1 MMRAIYMV
9 LAVPVFF
16 VPAALAADHND
27 PEGATVQLMLLRQK
41 SVQEELKI
49 APDLAKKIHDFT
61 GMEHEEF
68 LKAITLAKE
77 QEEKKLKELAAA
89 NEKFLIDNLSA
100 AQRKRLAQITM
111 QVTGLRQ
118 LMRPEIAKALELTEE
133 QKEKVKSMHE
143 EAAKAYRAIIDAVG
157 NENRN
162 EKLAELRAA
171 THEKVAALLTEKQ
184 KEIAKEMVGERFKGA
199 ILIEE
204 REPPKGK

>member
-1 MMRAIYMV
+1 MV

-16 VPAALAADHND
+16 VPAALAADQND

-61 GMEHEEF
+61 GMEHDEF

-118 LMRPEIAKALELTEE
+118 LMRPEIAKALELTE
-133 QKEKVKSMHE
+133 
-143 EAAKAYRAIIDAVG
+143 
-157 NENRN
+157 
-162 EKLAELRAA
+162 
-171 THEKVAALLTEKQ
+171 
-184 KEIAKEMVGERFKGA
+184 
-199 ILIEE
+199 
-204 REPPKGK
+204 

>member
-1 MMRAIYMV
+1 MV

-16 VPAALAADHND
+16 VPAALAADQND

-61 GMEHEEF
+61 GMEHDEF

-100 AQRKRLAQITM
+100 TQRKRLAQITM

-143 EAAKAYRAIIDAVG
+143 EAAKAYRAIIDAEG

>member
-1 MMRAIYMV
+1 MRAICMV

-16 VPAALAADHND
+16 VPAALAADQID

-49 APDLAKKIHDFT
+49 APELAKKIHDFT

-68 LKAITLAKE
+68 LKAITLAKVDE
-77 QEEKKLKELAAA
+77 AKKLRELAAA

-100 AQRKRLAQITM
+100 TQRKRLAQITM

-143 EAAKAYRAIIDAVG
+143 EAAKAYRAIIDAEG

-162 EKLAELRAA
+162 EKLAALRAA

-204 REPPKGK
+204 REPPM